1 MLAFTSVKKFV
12 LRLRF
17 AETNCLQL
25 CDPVNCWPINTAQSN
40 NFLQVFQATLARGW
54 WWNGARR
61 PRCIKVFCI
70 GQYLDSDSL
79 SMAFHWGTYQITMD
93 KWISGSNKHWEDLR
107 EFMNLYCA
115 YYLFSSYTVTNVGKP
130 KTRVVY
136 TPGYTTFVIEL
147 ICSYMKTLH
156 NHLLPDYRK

>member
-1 MLAFTSVKKFV
+1 MLKSLSWGCGLLGPIACSCVIQWTVD
-12 LRLRF
+12 
-17 AETNCLQL
+17 QL
-25 CDPVNCWPINTAQSN
+25 IPPNPTTLNKCSKRHWP
-40 NFLQVFQATLARGW
+40 RGW

-79 SMAFHWGTYQITMD
+79 SMASHWGTYQITMD
-93 KWISGSNKHWEDLR
+93 GWISGSNKHWEDLR

-147 ICSYMKTLH
+147 ICSYIKTLH
-156 NHLLPDYRK
+156 NYLLPDYR